1 MPRFSYLALDVTG
14 EEIRGFVDG
23 PSADWVGQ
31 RLATD
36 SLIPIEIDHAE
47 PTRDAVDTL
56 RQYLP
61 VSVEDL
67 ALFSS
72 QFALML
78 DTGLPILTAL
88 ELLAG
93 STSKPKLRD
102 ALESAMER
110 IRGGSNLHDAL
121 AATGQFPNIYLNMV
135 RAAETSGTLVE
146 VLQQLS
152 SYLDREA
159 ELRGRLKGA
168 MIYPAF
174 LIVLSLAVVTFLMV
188 AIIPKF
194 TGVLVDMGVALPAP
208 TRALMAISSFLVGNW
223 PWLMLGLATV
233 GAGAAFLWRDE
244 AIRLRLDGLALALP
258 GLGPLVT
265 KSSLARLTFVLGSL
279 LTGGIAIVEALEVAG
294 RTAGNRKVRLAVEG
308 ARKEIIGGRG
318 ITEALAAAG
327 AMPALVLQ
335 MVSIGEATGNLD
347 RVLLRVSE
355 LYDQQVART
364 TDALLRLVEPALIV
378 VLGGVVGFI
387 ALSLV
392 LPMVKAVA
400 SYGG

>member
-1 MPRFSYLALDVTG
+1 MARFSYLALDVTG
-14 EEIRGFVDG
+14 AEIRGFVDG
-23 PSADWVGQ
+23 PSADWVSQ

-36 SLIPIEIDHAE
+36 ALIPIEIEQAE
-47 PTRDAVDTL
+47 GTRDAVDAL
-56 RQYLP
+56 RQFLP

-93 STSKPKLRD
+93 STGKPKLRT
-102 ALESAMER
+102 ALVDAMER
-110 IRGGSNLHDAL
+110 IRGGSTLHDAL
-121 AATGQFPNIYLNMV
+121 AATGQFPGIYLNMV

-152 SYLDREA
+152 TYLDREA

-168 MIYPAF
+168 MIYPTF

-194 TGVLVDMGVALPAP
+194 TKVLVDMGVDLPLP
-208 TRALMAISSFLVGNW
+208 TVVLMAMSAFLVAHW
-223 PWLMLGLATV
+223 PWILLGVSGLGV
-233 GAGAAFLWRDE
+233 GAWFLMRDE

-258 GLGPLVT
+258 GLGPLVS

-294 RTAGNRKVRLAVEG
+294 RTAGNRRVRIAVET
-308 ARKEIIGGRG
+308 ARKEIISGRG
-318 ITEALAAAG
+318 IAEALAASG
-327 AMPALVLQ
+327 SMPALVLQ

-355 LYDQQVART
+355 LYDQQVARI